1 MTLASLTF
9 RTRYGTAAV
18 YIKSDLNHTEIWYDV
33 EITVNTVLS
42 HPVPNTHMV
51 GIYRSKTGRILQLI
65 EALTHLHKSVLTEP
79 AIAITLFGDLNKY
92 TQLIN

>member
-33 EITVNTVLS
+33 EITVTVLR
-42 HPVPNTHMV
+42 HPVLMWWV
-51 GIYRSKTGRILQLI
+51 STGQKLV
-65 EALTHLHKSVLTEP
+65 EFH
-79 AIAITLFGDLNKY
+79 N
-92 TQLIN
+92 